1 MARTRPGQIF
11 VSWGFHPHYAQ
22 DWKDDVAQNFLD
34 GSSATELVALGE
46 IGLDSVRSSAPVEIQ
61 LPVFKKML
69 GVAREAALPVVI
81 HCREAF
87 DALWPALEEHCREGK
102 KPEPYW
108 GVIHCFSGGIEDAR
122 KAVELD
128 FVLGVDGPVTYPKNE
143 ELRRAVLA
151 AGLENLVLETDSPY
165 LPPQSLRG
173 KRNEPADVALIADF
187 LAGLFGVPAEAVAEA
202 TTRAARDLFR
212 LPKE

>member
-1 MARTRPGQIF
+1 
-11 VSWGFHPHYAQ
+11 
-22 DWKDDVAQNFLD
+22 
-34 GSSATELVALGE
+34 
-46 IGLDSVRSSAPVEIQ
+46 
-61 LPVFKKML
+61 
-69 GVAREAALPVVI
+69 
-81 HCREAF
+81 
-87 DALWPALEEHCREGK
+87 
-102 KPEPYW
+102 
-108 GVIHCFSGGIEDAR
+108 VIHCFSGGIEDAR